1 VIITFEMSYKIAKT
15 SWLQLALSGV
25 VIVSICRFHSSLR
38 QVIVVQ
44 LILMAVLLVLVGVP
58 LLVSA
63 QTGSKLALQNGG
75 FRPARLIRRVSEH
88 EVVTEF
94 LKSEVNAPEF
104 RQHQATLRKVLTN
117 ADLDDTGENA
127 IRRALLFIRHRS
139 LWEEIPNETNWYELE
154 IDEADL
160 GQIRAFPRAQ
170 WRKLARGRFSIDHIV
185 DCLRARQHN
194 IDAQFLDK
202 ITRIRD
208 QFLEDDPGFGA
219 VILIGLND
227 CGPLTIL
234 DGNHRVVA
242 ALLSSPGSLK
252 SIRFLCGLSPRM
264 TECCWYNT
272 NLATLFRYGKHML
285 SHAIRN
291 PETELARLLE
301 ENGGSCEVEHH
312 AVPPIAC
319 TATNPM
325 LLETEK
331 SASRNGD

>member
-1 VIITFEMSYKIAKT
+1 
-15 SWLQLALSGV
+15 
-25 VIVSICRFHSSLR
+25 
-38 QVIVVQ
+38 
-44 LILMAVLLVLVGVP
+44 MAVLFVLVGLP
-58 LLVSA
+58 LLVNSR
-63 QTGSKLALQNGG
+63 TKSKSALQTRTI
-75 FRPARLIRRVSEH
+75 RPARLIRRVSED
-88 EVVTEF
+88 EVVAEF
-94 LKSEVNAPEF
+94 LKSEVNAPELG
-104 RQHQATLRKVLTN
+104 QHQATFRRVLTN
-117 ADLDDTGENA
+117 PDLNDAGDNA

-139 LWEEIPNETNWYELE
+139 LWEEIPTGTNWYELE
-154 IDEADL
+154 IDEADF

-185 DCLRARQHN
+185 YRLRTLEHK

-202 ITRIRD
+202 IRRIRD

-227 CGPLTIL
+227 SEPLTIL

-272 NLATLFRYGKHML
+272 NLSTLFRYGKHVL
-285 SHAIRN
+285 AHAIRN

-301 ENGGSCEVEHH
+301 ETGG
-312 AVPPIAC
+312 
-319 TATNPM
+319 
-325 LLETEK
+325 
-331 SASRNGD
+331 